1 MTGIYYADM
10 ADVLTDAGVPVTVLA
25 VQQGWERRA
34 RSSGGFPAPPLGL
47 WWHHTVSSTSPANDL
62 QWMIVGCP
70 DAPVGNLL
78 LGRDGVAYPIAAGAS
93 NCAGKGG
100 PYTFSRGPVP
110 ADQGNTRGW
119 QVEIANNGVG
129 EQYPTRQIDA
139 MFRVSNALNA
149 RAGNL
154 PTDVITHQVWAPT
167 RKIDPATAAA
177 VLGGWRPRSIN
188 SSGSWSLPD
197 IAAECLARASSTPP
211 PTGDDM
217 TPEQAQQLNDVY
229 YWLRQ
234 LVTEQGWPNVPVYPA
249 SLAELV
255 DERIA
260 ASDLYGKVIDVWYRV
275 NQLVTEVDWPNLP
288 AYRQS
293 FVNLAAELAGDGPP
307 RSGH

>member
-1 MTGIYYADM
+1 
-10 ADVLTDAGVPVTVLA
+10 
-25 VQQGWERRA
+25 
-34 RSSGGFPAPPLGL
+34 
-47 WWHHTVSSTSPANDL
+47 
-62 QWMIVGCP
+62 
-70 DAPVGNLL
+70 
-78 LGRDGVAYPIAAGAS
+78 
-93 NCAGKGG
+93 
-100 PYTFSRGPVP
+100 
-110 ADQGNTRGW
+110 
-119 QVEIANNGVG
+119 
-129 EQYPTRQIDA
+129 
-139 MFRVSNALNA
+139 
-149 RAGNL
+149 
-154 PTDVITHQVWAPT
+154 
-167 RKIDPATAAA
+167 
-177 VLGGWRPRSIN
+177 
-188 SSGSWSLPD
+188 
-197 IAAECLARASSTPP
+197 
-211 PTGDDM
+211 M